1 MSLNTRDFTQG
12 GQVLKYMI
20 GMFLQIMNIATFWI
34 LMASLAVFALW
45 VGLSMR
51 FEQII
56 HGGSYWLVKWV
67 VLPFRQQFPS
77 GAGNTMTFHWTRP
90 QTGQVVE
97 FKFTAAQVVADR
109 YFQQQGNLLKEV
121 AFWGWGAASVTFAL
135 GFLAVFW
142 YLGRSGR
149 RQRENVIVG
158 GRELVDD
165 VKVVNK
171 ILKKHDRLSP
181 LSLCGLHMVRYS
193 EMQNIGMHGTVGSG
207 KSTMI
212 INICRQLR
220 AEGHKVMIYDKGGNF
235 LPLFYRPN
243 KDVILNP
250 FDARCAAWD
259 LWDECRTVADFEN
272 FAKTLLPDAPSGDP
286 FWLLAARRLFADVAR
301 RLAKM
306 NERNLRTL
314 MKKLL
319 SVTLADLRGFLKDTD
334 SANLVDGSVEKTA
347 MTIRMVLTSYV
358 TALRF
363 LQGLDEE
370 GKRPFNLRDWVHTE
384 DMNGDN
390 SWIFITSDGRHHEA
404 LKPLL
409 TAWLHM
415 LMVNVLGLRPDNGDR
430 ERRIWLLLDE
440 LPSLHKLPILKD
452 YIAEARK
459 FGGCTL
465 IGLQNYPQLEAQFGR
480 EGAADIW
487 DLLNTRVFGR
497 APSAHVAKFVQ
508 EELGEKRHLK
518 FRDQYSYG
526 VDIIRDGVQFSKD
539 EVSEHLVSYSD
550 VQNLDDLECYVALAG
565 RLPVV
570 KMKMKREKYAVVAEA
585 TVSRDVD
592 AVLDEDIESLIEAG
606 VDDAQGLATS
616 ALDALFDERPV
627 IAGEQVSP
635 AAAAQ
640 ATEAEDEAEG
650 RGTDIAPPTPAA
662 AQAATPQPEKTG
674 AGSKNAAM
682 PPELADEDQMVRP
695 TEKAT
700 FTEMER

>member
-1 MSLNTRDFTQG
+1 
-12 GQVLKYMI
+12 
-20 GMFLQIMNIATFWI
+20 
-34 LMASLAVFALW
+34 
-45 VGLSMR
+45 
-51 FEQII
+51 
-56 HGGSYWLVKWV
+56 
-67 VLPFRQQFPS
+67 
-77 GAGNTMTFHWTRP
+77 MTFHYTRP

-135 GFLAVFW
+135 GLLAVFW
-142 YLGRSGR
+142 YLGSRGR

-193 EMQNIGMHGTVGSG
+193 EMQNIVMHGTVGSG
-207 KSTMI
+207 KSTI
-212 INICRQLR
+212 INNVCRQLR
-220 AEGHKVMIYDKGGNF
+220 AEGHKVMIYDKGSNF

-390 SWIFITSDGRHHEA
+390 GWIFITSDGRHHEA

-415 LMVNVLGLRPDNGDR
+415 LMVNVLGLRPDADR

-440 LPSLHKLPILKD
+440 LPSLHKLPILGD
-452 YIAEARK
+452 YVAEARK

-465 IGLQNYPQLEAQFGR
+465 VGLQNYPQLEAQFGR

-585 TVSRDVD
+585 TLPRDVD

-616 ALDALFDERPV
+616 ALDTLFEDKPAADAV
-627 IAGEQVSP
+627 KVSQTT
-635 AAAAQ
+635 AAAQ
-640 ATEAEDEAEG
+640 ATEEDDEGEG
-650 RGTDIAPPTPAA
+650 RGTDIDPPAPAA

-674 AGSKNAAM
+674 ATGKAA

-695 TEKAT
+695 AKQSS

>member
-51 FEQII
+51 FEHII

-67 VLPFRQQFPS
+67 VLPFHRQFPS

-109 YFQQQGNLLKEV
+109 YFQQQGNHLKEV
-121 AFWGWGAASVTFAL
+121 AFWGWGAASVTFTL

-142 YLGRSGR
+142 YLGGR
-149 RQRENVIVG
+149 GKKQRQNEMVG

-181 LSLCGLHMVRYS
+181 LALCGLHLIKYS
-193 EMQNIGMHGTVGSG
+193 EMQNIVMHGTVGAG

-212 INICRQLR
+212 NNLCRQLR
-220 AEGHKVMIYDKGGNF
+220 ARGDKVMIYDKGGNF
-235 LPLFYRPN
+235 LPLFYRAN

-286 FWLLAARRLFADVAR
+286 FWLLAARRLFAEVAR

-319 SVTLADLRGFLKDTD
+319 SVSLDDLRTFLKDTD
-334 SANLVDGSVEKTA
+334 AANLVDGSVEKTA

-370 GKRPFNLRDWVHTE
+370 GKRPFNLRDWVHTV
-384 DMNGDN
+384 DMDGDN
-390 SWIFITSDGRHHEA
+390 GWIFITSDGRHHEA

-415 LMVNVLGLRPDNGDR
+415 LMVNVLGLRPDADR

-440 LPSLHKLPILKD
+440 LPSLHKLPILGE
-452 YIAEARK
+452 YVAEARK

-465 IGLQNYPQLEAQFGR
+465 VGLQNYPQLEAQFGR

-539 EVSEHLVSYSD
+539 EVNEHLVSYSD
-550 VQNLDDLECYVALAG
+550 IQKLDDLECYITLPG

-570 KMKMKREKYAVVAEA
+570 HMKMTREPFSVVAEA
-585 TVSRDVD
+585 SVPRDVD
-592 AVLDEDIESLIEAG
+592 AVMDEDIEALLEG
-606 VDDAQGLATS
+606 GDTLQGLTGNAVAALFAPAPAAPVSGGVATAGTVTS
-616 ALDALFDERPV
+616 APNADD
-627 IAGEQVSP
+627 
-635 AAAAQ
+635 
-640 ATEAEDEAEG
+640 AEG
-650 RGTDIAPPTPAA
+650 RGTDIDPPSPAA
-662 AQAATPQPEKTG
+662 AQTADPQPEKTG
-674 AGSKNAAM
+674 ATGKAA

-695 TEKAT
+695 SGRSP